1 MVKWLALAAVFVAA
15 CQGGETTQPQQQTQK
30 ELPPR
35 RQGAESP
42 PPDVAVVGSGMLTG
56 VGSGSGSAGSDDGSE
71 APPDP
76 GKQLDDL
83 GAVPAWQAV
92 VDRAHYLA
100 RRGQHGVVF
109 GVLDGPVYAPAPP
122 AAPGSG
128 TGSGSGSGSAEVPKG
143 MVATPFV
150 WLVDDTEGNGALAI
164 RVDLGKKSGGVT
176 EGDRVALGGAWALDE
191 NRRWYWKVDNL
202 DKLPPAKPSESKDAP
217 SPPGHTLQ
225 VGNFPPG
232 VKRISVAKDNDLVY
246 FQVVGAPPAVD
257 GDGWPVADELG
268 NPVFALL
275 RLPGERPSYGAQDM
289 RTPDERWQLKRGQT
303 YWLRIGRI
311 HKHGPDKPA
320 TINARTAPVWVR

>member
-1 MVKWLALAAVFVAA
+1 MVRLLCLCLAVAA
-15 CQGGETTQPQQQTQK
+15 CQGGETTAQK
-30 ELPPR
+30 
-35 RQGAESP
+35 P
-42 PPDVAVVGSGMLTG
+42 PPAKPHDAPTAIDTAPAAVL
-56 VGSGSGSAGSDDGSE
+56 GSATGSGSDDGSE

-83 GAVPAWQAV
+83 GAIPAWQAV
-92 VDRAHYLA
+92 VDRAQYLE

-109 GVLDGPVYAPAPP
+109 GVLGGPVYAPAPP
-122 AAPGSG
+122 AAPGA
-128 TGSGSGSGSAEVPKG
+128 GSGSAIGSGAGSGSAEIPKG

-164 RVDLGKKSGGVT
+164 RVDLGKKSGSVT
-176 EGDRVALGGAWALDE
+176 QGDRVALGGAWALDD

-202 DKLPPAKPSESKDAP
+202 DKLPPAKPTESKDAP

-232 VKRISVAKDNDLVY
+232 VKRISVAKDHDLVY

-268 NPVFALL
+268 NPVVALL
-275 RLPGERPSYGAQDM
+275 NLPGERPSYGAQDM

-303 YWLRIGRI
+303 YWVRIGRI

-320 TINARTAPVWVR
+320 TINALTAPVWVR